1 MCVILIFKA
10 WRQCRKVEEWQKY
23 QEVMWKL
30 EEACEE
36 NAEEE
41 CQKYEKEKGWEGLE
55 GLEGLEGCDLS
66 RMNWSNP
73 YE

>member
-1 MCVILIFKA
+1 
-10 WRQCRKVEEWQKY
+10 
-23 QEVMWKL
+23 MWKL